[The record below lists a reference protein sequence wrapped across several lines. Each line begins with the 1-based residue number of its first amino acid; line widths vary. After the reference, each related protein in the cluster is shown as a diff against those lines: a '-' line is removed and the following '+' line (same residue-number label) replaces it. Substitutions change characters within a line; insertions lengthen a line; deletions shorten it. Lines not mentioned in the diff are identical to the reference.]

1 MSTSRDWRPGF
12 EQQTARINV
21 TDREWRAF
29 RARCLNDGEHVS
41 EALGR
46 LVRAAPNDTPV
57 VVTRERVN
65 TPSKAEKRPAVVK
78 TTKAEPAG
86 GPVVL
91 SLFDVGS

>member
-29 RARCLNDGEHVS
+29 RARCLDDGEHVS

-46 LVRAAPNDTPV
+46 LVRAALNDKA

-65 TPSKAEKRPAVVK
+65 TPPAAEKRPVVG

-86 GPVVL
+86 VPVVL
-91 SLFDVGS
+91 SLFDIGE